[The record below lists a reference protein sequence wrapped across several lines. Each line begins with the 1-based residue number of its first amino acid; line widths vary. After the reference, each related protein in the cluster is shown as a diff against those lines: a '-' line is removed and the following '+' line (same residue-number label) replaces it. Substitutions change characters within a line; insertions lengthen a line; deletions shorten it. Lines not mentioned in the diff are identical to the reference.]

1 LTEEKWKSLIDE
13 FALQA
18 QLYAPKNSA
27 IKRLE
32 RGAVA
37 VAIIKKNFI
46 ISAKLIITFVNSYS
60 ISALAHHNLS
70 FSCGLL
76 WG

>member
-13 FALQA
+13 FALQT
-18 QLYAPKNSA
+18 QSYAPKNSA

-37 VAIIKKNFI
+37 VAITKNFI
-46 ISAKLIITFVNSYS
+46 ISAKLDNH
-60 ISALAHHNLS
+60 L
-70 FSCGLL
+70 C
-76 WG
+76 